1 MADDDLN
8 EHYFLWFSDVH
19 YDPYYA
25 TSQAFKSSFYKDV
38 NCDSVDTQPL
48 GQYGCDSPTA
58 LVHSA
63 LEYAVNITSTKEP
76 TFIIISGDSVRHGV
90 DLLFT
95 GGDFNEGGEARYN
108 DKNSSNSAVE
118 HAAHSSWHKQAM
130 ETAGDI
136 VNELVSMVQITF
148 PNSEIIVSLGNND
161 VVPDYYLQLFE
172 DGNDDEDVSFTE
184 TTLTP
189 EDSGMLG
196 VLFNALTSTGSSHSN
211 DNTTST
217 TSTRLLG
224 EQSDN
229 ETIMEPI
236 LIASDQSTFL
246 RGGYYSRQI
255 HNGAITI
262 LSINTVLYSS
272 NFGPQPNN
280 VDDPGHQF
288 KWMRA
293 VLSNCRELGTQAI
306 IVGHI
311 APCVGSFRH
320 TQLWQTQYIQTYYDI
335 VQEYD
340 EVITGQLFGHIHT
353 DEFRVG
359 LDTSTASSSSND
371 ISMIPQL
378 STPILL
384 GPSITPL
391 HGNDPAMR
399 LVKYGGRSSNSG
411 SESDTLQYQ
420 LLDYDSHS
428 FTSGSTHQWSKLYT
442 FSEAY
447 GIIASDIIKEEG
459 LSSKVFQTILQSMED
474 NKGKESPVLEL
485 YRSYMISGASIEGNN
500 RGVNDKC
507 NVQCRNEL
515 VCTFQSATRSGYET
529 CLSGRSQWKQ
539 RSIVGIVAVLGFI
552 LVFASFAIVR
562 LRKKRNM
569 RKNYESTPSV
579 VGLSDN
585 NDADIRDQEMI

>member
-1 MADDDLN
+1 MADDNLN
-8 EHYFLWFSDVH
+8 EHYFLWLSDVH

-25 TSQAFKSSFYKDV
+25 TSQAFKTSFYEHIRC
-38 NCDSVDTQPL
+38 NSVDAQAL

-63 LEYAVNITSTKEP
+63 LEYAVNITYGKEP

-118 HAAHSSWHKQAM
+118 QAAHSPWHKQAM
-130 ETAGDI
+130 DTAGDI
-136 VNELVSMVQITF
+136 VNELVSMVQLAF
-148 PNSEIIVSLGNND
+148 PSSEIILSLGNND

-172 DGNDDEDVSFTE
+172 DGNENDGDVSFTE
-184 TTLTP
+184 TTLLP

-196 VLFNALTSTGSSHSN
+196 VLFNALTSTGSAHSN
-211 DNTTST
+211 DNTTAT
-217 TSTRLLG
+217 TSTRLLE

-311 APCVGSFRH
+311 APGVGSFRH

-359 LDTSTASSSSND
+359 LDNSAASSSSND
-371 ISMIPQL
+371 ITMIPQL

-391 HGNDPAMR
+391 HGNDPALR
-399 LVKYGGRSSNSG
+399 LVKYGSG
-411 SESDTLQYQ
+411 SESGTLEYQ

-447 GIIASDIIKEEG
+447 GSITSDIIKEEG

-485 YRSYMISGASIEGNN
+485 YRSYMISGAGIEGNN

-515 VCTFQSATRSGYET
+515 VCTFQSATSYGYDT

-579 VGLSDN
+579 VGL
-585 NDADIRDQEMI
+585 DAEAEIDIRDQEMI